1 MNTVIVDTV
10 RTGSGKGKPGGS
22 LSHLHPA
29 ALLGDVIAALVE
41 ITGVDPERIDDVYA
55 GCVSQFGMQTQNIA
69 RTAAL
74 AAGLPVSVPG
84 TTIDR
89 QCGSSQQA
97 LQFAH
102 AAIAAGHADAIIVC
116 GVEMM
121 STHPIGAA
129 AGDRDPIAQSVH
141 ERFGGLVHQGI
152 GAELIA
158 ARYGISREHSDEFAA
173 RSHRLAHEYAKFHND
188 DILAVSTPTG
198 LHDRDETVRASTIV
212 EKLAGL
218 SPVFVDNAVQQRFP
232 EISWQ
237 ITAGNSSP
245 LTDGASALLVTSERF
260 AAEFDLEPRARVV
273 SSVAVGSDP
282 IEMLTGVIP
291 ATEKLLARTGMT
303 LDQIDAYEVN
313 EAFAPV
319 PLAWLDAVGAD
330 PDRLNIA
337 GGAIALGH
345 PLGATGAKLAGT
357 LVHAL
362 EHTEGRYG
370 LQTMCE
376 GGGMANAT
384 LIERI

>member
-1 MNTVIVDTV
+1 MSTVIVDSV
-10 RTGSGKGKPGGS
+10 RTGSGKGKPGGI

-69 RTAAL
+69 RHAAL
-74 AAGLPVSVPG
+74 AAGLPTSVPG

-102 AAIAAGHADAIIVC
+102 SAIAAGHADCIIVC
-116 GVEMM
+116 GVELM
-121 STHPIGAA
+121 STQPLGQASGGH
-129 AGDRDPIAQSVH
+129 DPVPQIVH

-158 ARYGISREHSDEFAA
+158 GRYGIDRERSDAFAA
-173 RSHRLAHEYAKFHND
+173 RSHRLAHEFAKFHND
-188 DILAVSTPTG
+188 DILAISTPRG
-198 LHDRDETVRASTIV
+198 LHDNDETVRPTTSV
-212 EKLAGL
+212 EQLATL
-218 SPVFVDNAVQQRFP
+218 QPVFVDDEVGARFP
-232 EISWQ
+232 EIAWQ
-237 ITAGNSSP
+237 ITAGNASP
-245 LTDGASALLVTSERF
+245 LSDGAAALLVTSERF
-260 AAEFDLEPRARVV
+260 AQSYELEPRARVV
-273 SSVAVGSDP
+273 DSVAVGSDP
-282 IEMLTGVIP
+282 LEMLTGVIP
-291 ATEKLLARTGMT
+291 ATQKLLARTGIAI
-303 LDQIDAYEVN
+303 DDIDAYEVN

-357 LVHAL
+357 LIHAL
-362 EHTEGRYG
+362 EYTGGRYG

-384 LIERI
+384 LLERI